1 MAGMDKI
8 PCLSDLRDDANFAL
22 LIRQVREGLMQ
33 QLERELT
40 AIGVELNYSQ
50 YLVLKILAKYGPQM
64 PGDLAR
70 TLDHNAGAMTRL
82 LDRLED
88 KGYLRRQ
95 PHAEDRRALRIDL
108 TEAGQAMWQTINHS
122 SERIQATALRDL
134 DEAERSKLFELMKRV
149 RDTLEKTP

>member
-1 MAGMDKI
+1 MDKA

-22 LIRQVREGLMQ
+22 LIRQVREGLTQ

-50 YLVLKILAKYGPQM
+50 YLVLKLIAKYGPQA

-70 TLDHNAGAMTRL
+70 WLDHNAGAMTRL
-82 LDRLED
+82 VDRLED
-88 KGYLRRQ
+88 KGYVRRL
-95 PHAEDRRALRIDL
+95 PHAEDRRAQSIEL
-108 TEAGQAMWQTINHS
+108 TQAGQALWRTIS
-122 SERIQATALRDL
+122 LCSERIQNFALHDL
-134 DEAERSKLFELMKRV
+134 KETERSKLFNLLKRV

>member
-1 MAGMDKI
+1 MNKI
-8 PCLSDLRDDANFAL
+8 PCLADVRDDANFAL

-33 QLERELT
+33 QLEREMT
-40 AIGVELNYSQ
+40 AVGVELNYSQ
-50 YLVLKILAKYGPQM
+50 YLVLKLLAKYGAQT
-64 PGDLAR
+64 PGDLSR
-70 TLDHNAGAMTRL
+70 WLDHNAGAMTRL

-108 TEAGQAMWQTINHS
+108 TEAGQAMWQTINQC
-122 SERIQATALRDL
+122 SERIQATALHDL
-134 DEAERSKLFELMKRV
+134 KESDRSKLFELLKRV

>member
-1 MAGMDKI
+1 MHKMPNFAE
-8 PCLSDLRDDANFAL
+8 LREDANLAL
-22 LIRQVREGLMQ
+22 LIRQVREGLMH

-50 YLVLKILAKYGPQM
+50 YLVLKLLAKYGSQT
-64 PGDLAR
+64 PGDLSR
-70 TLDHNAGAMTRL
+70 CLEHNAGAMTRL

-88 KGYLRRQ
+88 KGCVRRQ

-108 TEAGQAMWQTINHS
+108 TEAGQALWQTIS
-122 SERIQATALRDL
+122 RCSERMQSTAVRDL
-134 DEAERSKLFELMKRV
+134 AEPDRVVLFDLLKRV

>member
-1 MAGMDKI
+1 
-8 PCLSDLRDDANFAL
+8 
-22 LIRQVREGLMQ
+22 MQ

-50 YLVLKILAKYGPQM
+50 YLVLKLLAKYGVQT

-70 TLDHNAGAMTRL
+70 WLDHNAGAMTRL

-95 PHAEDRRALRIDL
+95 PHTEDRRALRIDL
-108 TEAGQAMWQTINHS
+108 TEAGQAMWQTINKC
-122 SERIQATALRDL
+122 SERIQATALHGLIETDRD
-134 DEAERSKLFELMKRV
+134 KLFELLKRV

>member
-1 MAGMDKI
+1 MEKS
-8 PCLSDLRDDANFAL
+8 PCLADLRDDANLAL
-22 LIRQVREGLMQ
+22 LIRQIREGLMQ

-50 YLVLKILAKYGPQM
+50 YLVLKLLAKYGVQT

-70 TLDHNAGAMTRL
+70 WLDHNAGAMTRL

-108 TEAGQAMWQTINHS
+108 TEAGQAMWQTINKC
-122 SERIQATALRDL
+122 SERIQATALHGLIETDRD
-134 DEAERSKLFELMKRV
+134 KLFELLKRV

>member
-1 MAGMDKI
+1 MEKI
-8 PCLSDLRDDANFAL
+8 PCLADIRDDANFAL

-33 QLERELT
+33 QLERELG

-50 YLVLKILAKYGPQM
+50 YLVLKLLSKYGPQT

-70 TLDHNAGAMTRL
+70 WIDQNAGAMTRL

-108 TEAGQAMWQTINHS
+108 TEAGQAIWLTIHQC
-122 SERIQATALRDL
+122 SERLQATALRDL
-134 DEAERSKLFELMKRV
+134 EEHDRSRLFELLKRV
-149 RDTLEKTP
+149 RDTLEKVP